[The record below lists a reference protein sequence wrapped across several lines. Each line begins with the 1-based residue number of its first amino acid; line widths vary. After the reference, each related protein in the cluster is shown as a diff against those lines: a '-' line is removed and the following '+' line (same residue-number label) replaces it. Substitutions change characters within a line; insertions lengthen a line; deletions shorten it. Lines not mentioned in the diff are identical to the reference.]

1 MSIAQLYHEFARS
14 VVCPHWSTAILDFFQ
29 RRGSKVALV
38 LFSLFGTGSLL
49 AGDAFLDAPATGRFI
64 LSPPS
69 GKELLRQCSR
79 PTPRDVAGFWRPSSH
94 DVDELETS
102 LSAYLEV
109 RRKGNQA
116 IPPSGQAYHRQYI
129 GLTINSEQFIY
140 GNFYPASAVSD
151 FWKDKQAKLALVVC
165 DGGPAFWG
173 IVFRVST
180 KSFEE
185 IRFNGLG

>member
-1 MSIAQLYHEFARS
+1 VLTSDAQR
-14 VVCPHWSTAILDFFQ
+14 CRGILAPFFP
-29 RRGSKVALV
+29 RRGR
-38 LFSLFGTGSLL
+38 T
-49 AGDAFLDAPATGRFI
+49 RNI
-64 LSPPS
+64 
-69 GKELLRQCSR
+69 
-79 PTPRDVAGFWRPSSH
+79 
-94 DVDELETS
+94 